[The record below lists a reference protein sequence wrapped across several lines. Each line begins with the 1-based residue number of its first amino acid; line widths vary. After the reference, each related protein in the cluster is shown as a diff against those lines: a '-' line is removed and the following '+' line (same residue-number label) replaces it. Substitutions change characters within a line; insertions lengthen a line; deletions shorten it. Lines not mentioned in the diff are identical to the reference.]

1 MKLYFEPRMWGI
13 DTGNEELMALTP
25 EFLDSF
31 IDNAKAFEKINFEPQ
46 VLADLVMEFSSA
58 EERTQALMERYH
70 VSRDQ
75 ALLAQRLPLCESP
88 LYFFKEEYNRQ
99 MERLKCLRQIVQEAA
114 TISV

>member
-1 MKLYFEPRMWGI
+1 MFIEPKMWGMN
-13 DTGNEELMALTP
+13 DGKEELMELTP
-25 EFLDSF
+25 ELLDSF
-31 IDNAKAFEKINFEPQ
+31 IERAKVFEKINFDPQ
-46 VLADLVMEFSSA
+46 VLADLVMEFPFDK
-58 EERTQALMERYH
+58 ERTQALMERYH

-88 LYFFKEEYNRQ
+88 LYFFKEKYNRQ

>member
-1 MKLYFEPRMWGI
+1 MKLYIEPKMWGI

-31 IDNAKAFEKINFEPQ
+31 IERAKVFEKINFEPQ

-75 ALLAQRLPLCESP
+75 ALLAQRIPLCEAP

-114 TISV
+114 NKSV